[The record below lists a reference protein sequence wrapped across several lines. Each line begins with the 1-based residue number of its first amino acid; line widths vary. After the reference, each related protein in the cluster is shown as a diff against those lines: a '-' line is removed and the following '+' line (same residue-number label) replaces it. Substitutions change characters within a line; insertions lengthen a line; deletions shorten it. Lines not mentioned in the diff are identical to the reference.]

1 MTQSCPQEGVRGN
14 RRVPPEKRADAQHRR
29 QRAGGSRG
37 EPVFP
42 RAPEP
47 EAREA

>member
-14 RRVPPEKRADAQHRR
+14 RRVPPEKRADAQHRPAR
-29 QRAGGSRG
+29 RGFAG